1 MLQPAHNRH
10 RIGYHL
16 LFASALL
23 ASILISNAQGQTT
36 AFTYQGKLS
45 DNANPASGQYDF
57 QFKLFDTATD
67 DTGTQQGSTVTVL
80 DVTVTAGSFTVQLDF
95 GAVVFPG
102 TERYLEIS
110 VRPASSGSFTT
121 LSPRQAVTSTPYAL
135 RSTTAGTAD
144 TATNATQLAGLQ
156 ASGFIQNT
164 TSPQAATN
172 FNIGGTGTAT
182 IFNATEQF
190 NIGGNRV
197 LSNTGTNNLFAGSNA
212 GAVNTG
218 SNNAFFGPGAGSN
231 NTTGSGNVYIGAGAG
246 SINTFGNNNTVIG
259 RNASLNG
266 VNLNFAT
273 AIGANAL
280 AHGND
285 VIVLGKT
292 AGTYDGVS
300 RPADRVRIPGSLEAI
315 GKFTASGAFGASI
328 IGGSN
333 GAANVSYVVFGDCC
347 GGENLGYV
355 GDGSTTDRDMYL
367 TSYVANVH
375 IYTPIG
381 DTLTATSTGSVL
393 LRGGSMHSGNHAAQS
408 FDTGNFKG
416 IWSGTAVLGVGG
428 GFDTIL
434 ASPVQVCA
442 RVVSLGGGFG
452 GYALVRCSSP
462 SSPAMHK
469 TDVHPFS
476 GGLDIIQRLTPVSF
490 RWKQDNTTDLGLN
503 ADEVAEIAPELVTRN
518 PRGEADDVKENA
530 LSVVFINAFKQQ
542 QKQIEAQQDQ
552 INKQQQLINAL
563 KRFICTDN
571 PEAEV
576 CKAE

>member
-1 MLQPAHNRH
+1 MLQPAHNSH

-45 DNANPASGQYDF
+45 DNGNPASGQYDF
-57 QFKLFDTATD
+57 QFKLFDTATV
-67 DTGTQQGSTVTVL
+67 DTGTQQGSAVTVL
-80 DVTVTAGSFTVQLDF
+80 NVTVTAGSFTVQLDF

-110 VRPASSGSFTT
+110 LRPASSGSFTM

-135 RSTTAGTAD
+135 RSATAGTAD
-144 TATNATQLAGLQ
+144 TATNATQLGGLQ

-182 IFNATEQF
+182 IFNATGQF
-190 NIGGNRV
+190 NLEGNRV
-197 LSNTGTNNLFAGSNA
+197 LSSAGTNNLFVGFNT
-212 GAVNTG
+212 GAMNTG
-218 SNNAFFGPGAGSN
+218 SNNSFFGPGAGSN
-231 NTTGSGNVYIGAGAG
+231 NTTGSGNVFIGPGAG
-246 SINTFGNNNTVIG
+246 SENTIGTNNTAIG
-259 RNASLNG
+259 RNARIGG
-266 VNLNFAT
+266 VLNFAT
-273 AIGANAL
+273 AIGAYSR
-280 AHGND
+280 GRGED
-285 VIVLGKT
+285 TITLGKS
-292 AGTYDGVS
+292 AGTYDGVL
-300 RPADRVRIPGSLEAI
+300 RNADKVIIPGYLDVLEQVRVN
-315 GKFTASGAFGASI
+315 GSSGVRVFG
-328 IGGSN
+328 GGS
-333 GAANVSYVVFGDCC
+333 GSSIVAYVVFGD
-347 GGENLGYV
+347 GDGFEDIGYV
-355 GDGSTTDRDMYL
+355 GDGSSTDRDMYL
-367 TSYVANVH
+367 TSYAGNVH

-381 DTLTATSTGSVL
+381 YTLTATSTGSVL
-393 LRGGSMHSGNHAAQS
+393 LRGGSMHSGNHSAQS
-408 FDTGNFKG
+408 FDAGNFKG
-416 IWSGTAVLGVGG
+416 IWSSTAVLGVGG

-452 GYALVRCSSP
+452 GYALVRCTSSL
-462 SSPAMHK
+462 SSATNK
-469 TDVHPFS
+469 TDLRSFS
-476 GGLDIIQRLTPVSF
+476 GGLDIIRRLTPVSF
-490 RWKQDNTTDLGLN
+490 RWKQDKTTDLGLN

-518 PRGEADDVKENA
+518 PQGEADEVKGNA

-552 INKQQQLINAL
+552 INKQQQQINAL
-563 KRFICTDN
+563 KRFICTEN

-576 CKAE
+576 CKAK